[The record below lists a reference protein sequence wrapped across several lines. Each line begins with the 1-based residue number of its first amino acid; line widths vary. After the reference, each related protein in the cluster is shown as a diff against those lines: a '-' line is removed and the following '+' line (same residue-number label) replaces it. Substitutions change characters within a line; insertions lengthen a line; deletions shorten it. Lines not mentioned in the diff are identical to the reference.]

1 MGLFSIEFA
10 IFYSCIVCCKFLIRH
25 VLLFFLVGG
34 QSSVPG
40 EVSDKEP
47 AHGGLPEGLAGG
59 DPQTAH

>member
-1 MGLFSIEFA
+1 M
-10 IFYSCIVCCKFLIRH
+10 RH

-34 QSSVPG
+34 QSSLPG
-40 EVSDKEP
+40 EVCDKEP